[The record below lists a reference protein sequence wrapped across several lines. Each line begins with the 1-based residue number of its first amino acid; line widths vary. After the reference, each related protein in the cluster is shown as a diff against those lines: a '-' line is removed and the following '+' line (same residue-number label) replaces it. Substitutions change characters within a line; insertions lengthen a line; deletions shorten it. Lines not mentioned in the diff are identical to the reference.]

1 MAVVVCVCG
10 GVASWSHQADSKNI
24 SCQQNPVSKR
34 SKSTLLAIQTS
45 QCAMKNKIQSVV
57 CVVWGALVLV
67 MGCALTCTRLNLF
80 SIYRGAFLPRKE

>member
-1 MAVVVCVCG
+1 MCGGGSVCVSG
-10 GVASWSHQADSKNI
+10 GGLPFGHI
-24 SCQQNPVSKR
+24 RQNPVSKR

-45 QCAMKNKIQSVV
+45 RCAMKNKIQSVV

-80 SIYRGAFLPRKE
+80 SICRGAFLPRKE